1 MRRRLLPAAAAA
13 LRFAPATA
21 QPNAQPEAQ
30 PRWAPA
36 RPVRI
41 VVPLAPGG
49 TADTIARLLAEP
61 LAAQLGQPVIIEN
74 RPGGTNTVA
83 AVQVAR
89 AAPDGLT
96 LLYAPPPVQILNPL
110 MMRSMPYDAMADFA
124 PVVALLRAPKLLVVR
139 PDFPAADVATFIAVA
154 RARPGGVTYASSGI
168 GSSAHLAGALLAQ
181 MAGIALLHVPYRGTA
196 PGVQDLLAGRVDMTL
211 DTAAALLPLVRE
223 GRLRALAVSTREP
236 ALGTPELPTIAAAL
250 PGFHDASFNYLLVP
264 ARTPP
269 EAIAALNA
277 AVNRVLAQ
285 PAVRDRFAALGA
297 APVGGTPAEL
307 AALVLE
313 EIERWRG
320 VIQAQGITIE

>member
-1 MRRRLLPAAAAA
+1 MRRRLLLAAAAA
-13 LRFAPATA
+13 LPFAPAAA
-21 QPNAQPEAQ
+21 QPA
-30 PRWAPA
+30 WTPA

-41 VVPLAPGG
+41 IVPLAPGG
-49 TADTIARLLAEP
+49 TADTIARLIADP

-74 RPGGTNTVA
+74 RPGGTNTVG

-110 MMRSMPYDAMADFA
+110 MMRNMPYDAMADFV
-124 PVVALLRAPKLLVVR
+124 PVVALMRAPKLLVVR
-139 PDFPAADVATFIAVA
+139 PDFPAASVAEFVAVA
-154 RARPGGVTYASSGI
+154 RARPGAITYASSGI

-181 MAGIALLHVPYRGTA
+181 MAGIELLHVPYRGTA
-196 PGVQDLLAGRVDMTL
+196 PGVQDLMAGRVDMTL

-223 GRLRALAVSTREP
+223 GRLKALAVSTRDP
-236 ALGTPELPTIAAAL
+236 AQAAPELPPIAATL
-250 PGFHDASFNYLLVP
+250 PGFHDASFNYLLAP

-285 PAVRDRFAALGA
+285 PAVRARYAALGA
-297 APVGGTPAEL
+297 EPVGGTPQEL
-307 AALVLE
+307 AAMVLE

>member
-1 MRRRLLPAAAAA
+1 MRRRLLLAAAAA
-13 LRFAPATA
+13 LPFAPAAAQTA
-21 QPNAQPEAQ
+21 
-30 PRWAPA
+30 WTPA

-41 VVPLAPGG
+41 IVPLAPGG
-49 TADTIARLLAEP
+49 TADTIARLIADP

-74 RPGGTNTVA
+74 RPGGTNTVG

-110 MMRSMPYDAMADFA
+110 MMRNMPYDAMADFA
-124 PVVALLRAPKLLVVR
+124 PLVALMRAPKLLVVR
-139 PDFPAADVATFIAVA
+139 PDFPANSVAEFIAVA
-154 RARPGGVTYASSGI
+154 RARPGAVTYASSGI

-181 MAGIALLHVPYRGTA
+181 MAGIEMLHVPYRGTA
-196 PGVQDLLAGRVDMTL
+196 PGVQDLMAGRVDMTL

-223 GRLRALAVSTREP
+223 GRLKALAVSTRDRAQAAP
-236 ALGTPELPTIAAAL
+236 DLPTIAATL
-250 PGFHDASFNYLLVP
+250 PGFHDASFNYLLAP

-269 EAIAALNA
+269 EIIAALNA

-297 APVGGTPAEL
+297 EPVGGTPQEL
-307 AALVLE
+307 AAMVLE

>member
-1 MRRRLLPAAAAA
+1 MRRRLLLAAAAGLPIA
-13 LRFAPATA
+13 RAAA
-21 QPNAQPEAQ
+21 QPV
-30 PRWAPA
+30 WAPS

-49 TADTIARLLAEP
+49 TADTIARLVADP
-61 LAAQLGQPVIIEN
+61 LGAQLGQPVIVEN
-74 RPGGTNTVA
+74 RPGGTNTVG

-89 AAPDGLT
+89 APADGHT

-110 MMRSMPYDAMADFA
+110 MIRSMPYDALADFA
-124 PVVALLRAPKLLVVR
+124 PVIALMRAPKLLVVR
-139 PDFPAADVATFIAVA
+139 PDFPARDVAEFIAVA

-181 MAGIALLHVPYRGTA
+181 MAGIEMLHVPYRGTA
-196 PGVQDLLAGRVDMTL
+196 PGVQDLMAGRVDMTL

-223 GRLRALAVSTREP
+223 GRLRALAVSTRDP
-236 ALGTPELPTIAAAL
+236 AEAAPGLPPIARTL
-250 PGFHDASFNYLLVP
+250 PGFHDASFNYLLAP

-277 AVNRVLAQ
+277 AMNRVLAD
-285 PAVRDRFAALGA
+285 PTVRARYAALGA
-297 APVGGTPAEL
+297 EPVGGTPEAL
-307 AALVLE
+307 AAMVRE

-320 VIQAQGITIE
+320 VILAQRITIE

>member
-1 MRRRLLPAAAAA
+1 MRRRLLLAAAAA
-13 LRFAPATA
+13 LPFAPAAA
-21 QPNAQPEAQ
+21 QPA
-30 PRWAPA
+30 WTPA

-41 VVPLAPGG
+41 IVPLAPGG
-49 TADTIARLLAEP
+49 TADTIARLIADP

-74 RPGGTNTVA
+74 RPGGTNTVG

-110 MMRSMPYDAMADFA
+110 MMRNMPYDALSDFA
-124 PVVALLRAPKLLVVR
+124 PVVALMRAPKLLVVR
-139 PDFPAADVATFIAVA
+139 PDFPAASVAEFIAVA
-154 RARPGGVTYASSGI
+154 RARPGAVTYASSGI

-181 MAGIALLHVPYRGTA
+181 MAGIELLHVPYRGTA
-196 PGVQDLLAGRVDMTL
+196 PGVQDLMAGRVDMTL

-223 GRLRALAVSTREP
+223 GRLKALAVSTRDP
-236 ALGTPELPTIAAAL
+236 AQAAPELPPIAATL
-250 PGFHDASFNYLLVP
+250 PGFHDASFNYLLAP

-285 PAVRDRFAALGA
+285 PAVRARYAALGA
-297 APVGGTPAEL
+297 EPVGGTPQEL
-307 AALVLE
+307 AAMVLE

>member
-1 MRRRLLPAAAAA
+1 MRRRFLFAATAALPFAAAAA
-13 LRFAPATA
+13 QPAWT
-21 QPNAQPEAQ
+21 
-30 PRWAPA
+30 PA

-41 VVPLAPGG
+41 IVPLAPGG
-49 TADTIARLLAEP
+49 TADTIARLIADP

-74 RPGGTNTVA
+74 RPGGTNTVG

-89 AAPDGLT
+89 APADGLT

-110 MMRSMPYDAMADFA
+110 MMRNMPYDAMADFA
-124 PVVALLRAPKLLVVR
+124 PVVALMRAPKLLVVR
-139 PDFPAADVATFIAVA
+139 PDFPANSVAEFIAVA
-154 RARPGGVTYASSGI
+154 RARPGAITYASSGI

-181 MAGIALLHVPYRGTA
+181 MAGIELLHVPYRGTA
-196 PGVQDLLAGRVDMTL
+196 PGVQDLMAGRVDMTL

-223 GRLRALAVSTREP
+223 GRLKALAVSTRDP
-236 ALGTPELPTIAAAL
+236 AQAAPELPPIAATL
-250 PGFHDASFNYLLVP
+250 PGFHDASFNYLLAP

-285 PAVRDRFAALGA
+285 PAVRARYAALGA
-297 APVGGTPAEL
+297 EPVGGTPQEL
-307 AALVLE
+307 AAMVLE

>member
-1 MRRRLLPAAAAA
+1 MRRRFLFAATAALPFAAAAA
-13 LRFAPATA
+13 QPAWT
-21 QPNAQPEAQ
+21 
-30 PRWAPA
+30 PA

-41 VVPLAPGG
+41 IVPLAPGG
-49 TADTIARLLAEP
+49 TADTIARLIADP

-89 AAPDGLT
+89 APADGLT

-110 MMRSMPYDAMADFA
+110 MMRNMPYDAMADFA
-124 PVVALLRAPKLLVVR
+124 PVVALMRAPKLLVVR
-139 PDFPAADVATFIAVA
+139 PDFPANSVAEFIAVA
-154 RARPGGVTYASSGI
+154 RARPGAITYASSGI

-181 MAGIALLHVPYRGTA
+181 MAGIELLHVPYRGTA
-196 PGVQDLLAGRVDMTL
+196 PGVQDLMAGRVDMTL

-223 GRLRALAVSTREP
+223 GRLKALAVSTRDP
-236 ALGTPELPTIAAAL
+236 AQAAPELPPIAATL
-250 PGFHDASFNYLLVP
+250 PGFHDASFNYLLAP

-285 PAVRDRFAALGA
+285 PAVRARYAALGA
-297 APVGGTPAEL
+297 EPVGGTPQEL
-307 AALVLE
+307 AAMVLE

>member
-1 MRRRLLPAAAAA
+1 MQRRLLLAAAAA
-13 LRFAPATA
+13 LPFAPAAA
-21 QPNAQPEAQ
+21 QPA
-30 PRWAPA
+30 WAPA
-36 RPVRI
+36 RPLRI
-41 VVPLAPGG
+41 IVPLAPGG
-49 TADTIARLLAEP
+49 TADTIARLIADP

-74 RPGGTNTVA
+74 RPGGTNTVG

-89 AAPDGLT
+89 APADGLT

-110 MMRSMPYDAMADFA
+110 MMRNMPYDAMADFA
-124 PVVALLRAPKLLVVR
+124 PVVALMRAPKLLVVR
-139 PDFPAADVATFIAVA
+139 PDFPAANVAEFIAVA
-154 RARPGGVTYASSGI
+154 RARPGAITYASSGI

-181 MAGIALLHVPYRGTA
+181 MAGIELLHVPYRGTA
-196 PGVQDLLAGRVDMTL
+196 PGVQDLMAGRVDMTL

-223 GRLRALAVSTREP
+223 GRLKALAVSTRDP
-236 ALGTPELPTIAAAL
+236 AQAAPELPPIARTL
-250 PGFHDASFNYLLVP
+250 PGFHDASFNYLLAP

-297 APVGGTPAEL
+297 EPVGGTPQEL
-307 AALVLE
+307 AAMVLE

>member
-1 MRRRLLPAAAAA
+1 MRRRFLLAAAAA
-13 LRFAPATA
+13 LPFAPAAA
-21 QPNAQPEAQ
+21 QPA
-30 PRWAPA
+30 WTPA

-41 VVPLAPGG
+41 IVPLAPGG
-49 TADTIARLLAEP
+49 TADTIARLIADP

-89 AAPDGLT
+89 APADGLT

-110 MMRSMPYDAMADFA
+110 MMRNMPYDAMADFA
-124 PVVALLRAPKLLVVR
+124 PVVALMRAPKLLVVR
-139 PDFPAADVATFIAVA
+139 PDFPANSVAEFIAVA
-154 RARPGGVTYASSGI
+154 RARPGAITYASSGI

-181 MAGIALLHVPYRGTA
+181 MAGIELLHVPYRGTA
-196 PGVQDLLAGRVDMTL
+196 PGVQDLMAGRVDMTL

-223 GRLRALAVSTREP
+223 GRLKALAVSTRDP
-236 ALGTPELPTIAAAL
+236 AQAAPQLPPIAATL
-250 PGFHDASFNYLLVP
+250 PGFHDASFNYLLAP

-285 PAVRDRFAALGA
+285 PTVRDRFAALGA
-297 APVGGTPAEL
+297 EPVGGTPQEL
-307 AALVLE
+307 AAMVLE

>member
-1 MRRRLLPAAAAA
+1 MRRRLLLAAAAA
-13 LRFAPATA
+13 LHFAPAAA
-21 QPNAQPEAQ
+21 QPA
-30 PRWAPA
+30 WAPA

-41 VVPLAPGG
+41 IVPLAPGG
-49 TADTIARLLAEP
+49 TADTIARLIADP

-74 RPGGTNTVA
+74 RPGGTNTVG

-89 AAPDGLT
+89 APADGLT

-110 MMRSMPYDAMADFA
+110 MMRNMPYDAMADFA
-124 PVVALLRAPKLLVVR
+124 PVVALMRAPKLLVVR
-139 PDFPAADVATFIAVA
+139 PDFPAANVAEFIAIA
-154 RARPGGVTYASSGI
+154 RARPGAITYASSGI

-181 MAGIALLHVPYRGTA
+181 MAGIELLHVPYRGTA
-196 PGVQDLLAGRVDMTL
+196 PGVQDLMAGRVDMTL

-223 GRLRALAVSTREP
+223 GRLKALAVSTRDP
-236 ALGTPELPTIAAAL
+236 AQAAPQLPPIAATL
-250 PGFHDASFNYLLVP
+250 PGFHDASFNYLLAP

-285 PAVRDRFAALGA
+285 PTVRDRFAALGA
-297 APVGGTPAEL
+297 EPVGGTPQEL
-307 AALVLE
+307 AAMVLE

>member
-1 MRRRLLPAAAAA
+1 MRRRHLLAAAAA
-13 LRFAPATA
+13 LPFAPAAA
-21 QPNAQPEAQ
+21 QPA
-30 PRWAPA
+30 WTPA

-41 VVPLAPGG
+41 IVPLAPGG
-49 TADTIARLLAEP
+49 TADTIARLIADP

-74 RPGGTNTVA
+74 RPGGTNTVG

-110 MMRSMPYDAMADFA
+110 MMRNMPYDAMADFA
-124 PVVALLRAPKLLVVR
+124 PVVALMRAPKLLVVR
-139 PDFPAADVATFIAVA
+139 PDFPANSVAEFIAVA
-154 RARPGGVTYASSGI
+154 RARPGAITYASSGI

-181 MAGIALLHVPYRGTA
+181 MAGIELLHVPYRGTA
-196 PGVQDLLAGRVDMTL
+196 PGVQDLMAGRVDMTL

-223 GRLRALAVSTREP
+223 GRLKALAVSTRDP
-236 ALGTPELPTIAAAL
+236 AQAAPQLPPIAATL
-250 PGFHDASFNYLLVP
+250 PGFHDASFNYLLAP

-285 PAVRDRFAALGA
+285 PTVRDRFAALGA
-297 APVGGTPAEL
+297 EPVGGTPQEL
-307 AALVLE
+307 AAMVLE

>member
-1 MRRRLLPAAAAA
+1 MQRRLFLAAAAA
-13 LRFAPATA
+13 LPFAPAAA
-21 QPNAQPEAQ
+21 QPA
-30 PRWAPA
+30 WAPA

-41 VVPLAPGG
+41 IVPLAPGG
-49 TADTIARLLAEP
+49 TADTIARLIADP

-74 RPGGTNTVA
+74 RPGGTNTVG

-89 AAPDGLT
+89 APADGLT

-110 MMRSMPYDAMADFA
+110 MMRNMPYDAMADFA
-124 PVVALLRAPKLLVVR
+124 PVVALMRAPKLLVVR
-139 PDFPAADVATFIAVA
+139 PDFPANSVAEFIAVA
-154 RARPGGVTYASSGI
+154 RARPGAITYASSGI

-181 MAGIALLHVPYRGTA
+181 MAGIELLHVPYRGTA
-196 PGVQDLLAGRVDMTL
+196 PGVQDLMAGRVDMTL

-223 GRLRALAVSTREP
+223 GRLKALAVSTRDAAQAAP
-236 ALGTPELPTIAAAL
+236 QLPPIARTL
-250 PGFHDASFNYLLVP
+250 PGFHDASFNYLLTP

-285 PAVRDRFAALGA
+285 PTVRDRFAALGA
-297 APVGGTPAEL
+297 EPVGGTPQEL
-307 AALVLE
+307 AAMVLE